1 MANTLAYFHG
11 LMPPFLSTCSVALRN
26 GSEAA
31 AQESKLLKRQ
41 NVASGQHLVQPRH
54 CCANITA
61 FIPGGR

>member
-1 MANTLAYFHG
+1 MANMVVYFHG

-41 NVASGQHLVQPRH
+41 NVASGQRLVLSH
-54 CCANITA
+54 HSCANITA